1 MLVPPATIYLLSY
14 LQSKEVGN
22 FEDVEQFGG
31 VQSRGDRRL
40 PEDPDSH
47 ACRGTDAGFVHL
59 SCLAEYAAAKS
70 EQKSDMNEFIKPWE
84 SCPGCHQSY
93 QNMSLELIL
102 RPSLSRVCSKA
113 VSRRYKNAD
122 GGSLLLEAVCSQNHA
137 W

>member
-14 LQSKEVGN
+14 LQSKVGTLRMWN
-22 FEDVEQFGG
+22 NLAGSIEGSATAAE
-31 VQSRGDRRL
+31 
-40 PEDPDSH
+40 PDSH
-47 ACRGTDAGFVHL
+47 ACRGTDAGFVHP